1 MNTMIPLG
9 DAFEFIRNGKSVRQS
24 KDAGGVPITR
34 IETISDGTVDMNRV
48 GFAGISTEDNE
59 KWLLESGDILLSH
72 INSVEHIGK
81 CALFKGGPNPLIHG
95 MNLLNMRPKQDILLP
110 RYAMWAL
117 KDSGFKNRI
126 LKFVNKAVNQASIST
141 TNLKTVEI
149 PLPPLEEQ
157 RRIAEILDRADVLRR
172 LRTLAL
178 DKLNTLGQAIFH
190 EMFADTE
197 YEQRALCDVGA
208 VSTGLTPS
216 TKVKEYFDGNVPFVT
231 PGDLESSKPT
241 VRYLSELGARKSR
254 TVEAGS
260 TLVCCIGTIGKM
272 GMAEQQSAFNQQ
284 INAVQWGPDVLPEYG
299 YFAVQCIRP
308 QIQHIGRGASTT
320 LPILKKSLFQ
330 KLEIPIAPLDAQ
342 IQFKDKLLAANKLIA
357 SDTRADA
364 SSGHLFA
371 SLQHRAFRGEL

>member
-1 MNTMIPLG
+1 MNMMIPLG
-9 DAFEFIRNGKSVRQS
+9 DAFEFIRNGKNVRQS

-72 INSVEHIGK
+72 INSAEHIGK

-110 RYAMWAL
+110 GYAMWAL
-117 KDSGFKNRI
+117 KDSGFRNRI
-126 LKFVNKAVNQASIST
+126 LKFVNKAVNQASISA

-157 RRIAEILDRADVLRR
+157 RRIARILDQADVLRR

-197 YEQRALCDVGA
+197 HEQRALCDVGA

-216 TKVKEYFDGNVPFVT
+216 TKVKEYFDGNVPFIT

-241 VRYLSELGARKSR
+241 MRYLSELGAKKSR
-254 TVEAGS
+254 TVETGS

-272 GMAEQQSAFNQQ
+272 GMAKEQSAFNQQ
-284 INAVQWGPDVLPEYG
+284 INAVQWGPDVLPDYG
-299 YFAVQCIRP
+299 YFAVQSIRP
-308 QIQHIGRGASTT
+308 QIRHIGCGASTT

-342 IQFKDKLLAANKLIA
+342 IRFKDKLLAMNKLIA

-364 SSGHLFA
+364 ISGHLFA
-371 SLQHRAFRGEL
+371 SLQHRAFRGEI